1 MNKYLHAVG
10 LCIGLTAVII
20 LSALNALSMTESE
33 WLDALNKP
41 QMNHTVYSLGWLIS
55 YVITAGIAGEFVI
68 NKSIRKTVFL
78 PVIFMVFTGLAFF
91 VFYRLHSAEAA
102 AVMIGGAAATELAIL
117 FITLKHARFIW
128 AGALINILWYSFM
141 FGFVVTVC
149 EMN

>member
-55 YVITAGIAGEFVI
+55 YVITAGISGEFVI

-102 AVMIGGAAATELAIL
+102 AVMIGGAAVTELAIL

-149 EMN
+149 AMN